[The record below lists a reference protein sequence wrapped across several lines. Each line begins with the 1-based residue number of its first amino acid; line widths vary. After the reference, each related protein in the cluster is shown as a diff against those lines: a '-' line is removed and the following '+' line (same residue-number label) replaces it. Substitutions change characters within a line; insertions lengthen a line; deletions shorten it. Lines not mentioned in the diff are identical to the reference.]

1 MFGIKKKLG
10 ENIANALIKF
20 FMSILLFKIIIDIE
34 ITNKTNSVNEDNA
47 KKESIEDTDIENK
60 FDKYLIIWRKF
71 EEKGR
76 KIIKDVFEFLD
87 N

>member
-20 FMSILLFKIIIDIE
+20 LMSILLFKIIIDIE

-47 KKESIEDTDIENK
+47 KTRAINN
-60 FDKYLIIWRKF
+60 
-71 EEKGR
+71 
-76 KIIKDVFEFLD
+76 FL
-87 N
+87 

>member
-1 MFGIKKKLG
+1 MSTSKEEIIKESAYLY
-10 ENIANALIKF
+10 ESYF
-20 FMSILLFKIIIDIE
+20 
-34 ITNKTNSVNEDNA
+34 NEDNA
-47 KKESIEDTDIENK
+47 KKGSIEDTAIENK
-60 FDKYLIIWRKF
+60 SDKYLIIWRKI

>member
-47 KKESIEDTDIENK
+47 KTRAINN
-60 FDKYLIIWRKF
+60 
-71 EEKGR
+71 
-76 KIIKDVFEFLD
+76 FL
-87 N
+87 